1 MGRKETIMSIARS
14 TNVAAAIGLGVIAG
28 AAGGLAEIAW
38 VSAYAAATGADAAAL
53 ARGVTIAAGTN
64 AMLPNAPVLAGIAI
78 HMVLAIA
85 LGLALASAWQALA
98 RHRLGGSSLF
108 LLVVAAL
115 AGVWAMNFLIVL
127 PLLSPA
133 FVQLIPYPVSLVS
146 KLLFGVAA
154 AETLRLCTVERASAL
169 TLAEAR
175 PVRATRPR

>member
-1 MGRKETIMSIARS
+1 MDSRQSANLASTIRY
-14 TNVAAAIGLGVIAG
+14 GVIAG
-28 AAGGLAEIAW
+28 AMGGLAEIAW
-38 VSAYAAATGADAAAL
+38 VSAYAVATGAEAAAL
-53 ARGVTIAAGTN
+53 ARGVTIAVGAN

-78 HMVLAIA
+78 HMALAIA
-85 LGLALASAWQALA
+85 LGMALASAWQTLA

-127 PLLSPA
+127 PLLSPD
-133 FVQLIPYPVSLVS
+133 FVHLIPYSVSLVS

-154 AETLRLCTVERASAL
+154 AETLRLCNVERASTV

-175 PVRATRPR
+175 PVRATRPGNRIR